1 MYGRTLEYW
10 KPWPQI
16 TDDQHQVANH
26 DSIFIPIQPL
36 MKVGILGVI
45 FSARKAQKENVIYNL
60 LEKPL
65 PGSII
70 TFLYLLL
77 TVAMVTSI

>member
-1 MYGRTLEYW
+1 
-10 KPWPQI
+10 
-16 TDDQHQVANH
+16 
-26 DSIFIPIQPL
+26 